1 MNTLLVMATL
11 VYTEDQLMAD
21 HPGLEPQVVHGRRM
35 HGGFLP
41 DGRYQPPR
49 ALHREPA
56 LAAWESALVARG
68 GAPFA
73 ADSSL
78 LGGVRLPN
86 VEQSRVLLRNGLGE
100 TFWNTLTITGK
111 IEAKGRILAEMAF
124 PDL

>member
-111 IEAKGRILAEMAF
+111 DRKSTRLNSSHT
-124 PDL
+124 